1 MPRNKRTGPEPVT
14 PTEFARR
21 HVISALSSTR
31 GLIVMVVASVTDPA
45 TGRAR
50 ITQREI
56 AYDMGKSLAT
66 VERGMRWLLA
76 DGSGPALAK
85 ARGRGYLLVGFPE
98 HDPYRCGNVE
108 CEAEWTIPLASMV
121 QRAKAAER
129 VRRWRER
136 QRAAKA
142 AAEGR

>member
-1 MPRNKRTGPEPVT
+1 MPANKRTGPEPVT

-31 GLIVMVVASVTDPA
+31 GLIVMVVASVTDPR
-45 TGRAR
+45 TGRGR

-56 AYDMGKSLAT
+56 AEDMGKSLAT

-76 DGSGPALAK
+76 DGSGPVLAK
-85 ARGRGYLLVGFPE
+85 ARGRGYLLVGYLD
-98 HDPYRCGNVE
+98 HDPYRCGHGE

-121 QRAKAAER
+121 QRSKAAER
-129 VRRWRER
+129 ARRYRER
-136 QRAAKA
+136 KRAQTV
-142 AAEGR
+142 